1 MSQRRDRMERVAKV
15 AGETEAQAK
24 AEWLEA
30 DRQVRL
36 LDERRHNTLTQAEAL
51 GRDDVPLGLRGHL
64 VGLGARHLVA
74 LAGEK
79 AELAGEAE
87 QRRAEFQEAAV
98 KVRSLDRL
106 VERLDKTEQERRTR
120 VEQADLQDA
129 MTIRAAREAT

>member
-1 MSQRRDRMERVAKV
+1 M
-15 AGETEAQAK
+15 
-24 AEWLEA
+24 
-30 DRQVRL
+30 
-36 LDERRHNTLTQAEAL
+36 
-51 GRDDVPLGLRGHL
+51 
-64 VGLGARHLVA
+64 A